1 MISFLTSSCN
11 MKWPTTQKIKD
22 WKNSGKMRRTD
33 DIFWAGDRKVYDLW
47 LSMVIDRLEKEDA
60 KKETTES

>member
-1 MISFLTSSCN
+1 

-22 WKNSGKMRRTD
+22 WRNSGKMKRSD
-33 DIFWAGDRKVYDLW
+33 EIFWNGDRKVYDLW

-60 KKETTES
+60 KKTDI